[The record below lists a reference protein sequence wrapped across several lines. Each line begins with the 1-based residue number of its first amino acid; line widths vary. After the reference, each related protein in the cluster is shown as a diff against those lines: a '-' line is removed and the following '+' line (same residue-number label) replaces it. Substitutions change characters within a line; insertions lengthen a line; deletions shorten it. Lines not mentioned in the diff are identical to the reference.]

1 MKITGVLFALII
13 QYEYTPTQFKEGASD
28 PNFHLKTLIILLCCV
43 FVCLLKPRSSQQVER
58 NG

>member
-28 PNFHLKTLIILLCCV
+28 PYYYCV
-43 FVCLLKPRSSQQVER
+43 VCLCVY
-58 NG
+58 